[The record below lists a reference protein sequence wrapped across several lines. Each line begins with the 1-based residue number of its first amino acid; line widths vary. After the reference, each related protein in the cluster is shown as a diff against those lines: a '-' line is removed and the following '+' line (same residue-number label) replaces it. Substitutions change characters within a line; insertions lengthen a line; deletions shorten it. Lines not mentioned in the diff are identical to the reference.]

1 MGFGL
6 LIARC
11 VAARELGDGGRGGG
25 FMACATSRGIV
36 GTVAVEL
43 TGSAK
48 QLQE

>member
-6 LIARC
+6 LIALW
-11 VAARELGDGGRGGG
+11 VAARAPGDGGRGGG
-25 FMACATSRGIV
+25 LMACATSNGIV

-48 QLQE
+48 RLQ